1 MGFLGFGGGNATVQ
15 LLLDRQ
21 EVSAG
26 GTVQAT
32 VRVAGG
38 RKDAQ
43 IDEGRLRLVCENEYE
58 WREETTSFSSGSSSS
73 TSSTSTRRDTD
84 RKVVQEERFLEP
96 GAVAADTPS
105 DHTLTVEIPARSP
118 PSAEGKITRVRWKVQ
133 ATLARPRARDIS
145 DEVPLEVLSAA
156 DPARVEPAAEVDSR
170 EECDLAFQLEKRAF
184 GAGEPIE
191 GTLVLTP
198 SADCKLNEVRV
209 ELERE
214 EKVPRGKGNEER
226 VREAQAIVAGEV
238 ELTPGLPVEYPFRL
252 EVPPDPVPTLE
263 TDQSTVRWRLRGIGS
278 RRMRRDYDV
287 AQELYVYSAPG
298 THLG

>member
-21 EVSAG
+21 DVAAG

-38 RKDAQ
+38 RKDTQ

-58 WREETTSFSSGSSSS
+58 WRERTTGFSSGSSSTTS
-73 TSSTSTRRDTD
+73 TRTRRDTD
-84 RKVVQEERFLEP
+84 RKVVQEQRFLEP
-96 GAVAADTPS
+96 GAVVADRPS
-105 DHTLTVEIPARSP
+105 DHTLAVEIPEHST

-133 ATLARPRARDIS
+133 ATLARSRTRDIS
-145 DEVPLEVLSAA
+145 DEVQLEVLSTA
-156 DPARVEPAAEVDSR
+156 DPAWVEPDAEVDSR
-170 EECDLAFQLEKRAF
+170 GECDLAFRLEKWAF

-198 SADCKLNEVRV
+198 SADCTVNEVRV
-209 ELERE
+209 ELERVE
-214 EKVPRGKGNEER
+214 NVPRGTGNEER

-252 EVPPDPVPTLE
+252 EVPPDPVPTLQ
-263 TDQSTVRWRLRGIGS
+263 TDQSTVRWRLKGIGS
-278 RRMRRDYDV
+278 RRMQRDYNV
-287 AQELYVYSAPG
+287 AQELYVYSARG
-298 THLG
+298 AHLG

>member
-26 GTVQAT
+26 GTLQAT

-105 DHTLTVEIPARSP
+105 DHTLTVEIAARSP
-118 PSAEGKITRVRWKVQ
+118 PSADGNITRVRWKV
-133 ATLARPRARDIS
+133 
-145 DEVPLEVLSAA
+145 
-156 DPARVEPAAEVDSR
+156 
-170 EECDLAFQLEKRAF
+170 
-184 GAGEPIE
+184 
-191 GTLVLTP
+191 
-198 SADCKLNEVRV
+198 
-209 ELERE
+209 
-214 EKVPRGKGNEER
+214 
-226 VREAQAIVAGEV
+226 QAIVAGEV

-263 TDQSTVRWRLRGIGS
+263 TEQSTVRWRLKGIGS

>member
-26 GTVQAT
+26 GTLQAT

-58 WREETTSFSSGSSSS
+58 WREETTSFPSGSSSS
-73 TSSTSTRRDTD
+73 TTSTSTQRDTD

-105 DHTLTVEIPARSP
+105 EHTLTVEIPEHSP

-133 ATLARPRARDIS
+133 ATLARPRAGDIS
-145 DEVPLEVLSAA
+145 DEVPLEV
-156 DPARVEPAAEVDSR
+156 
-170 EECDLAFQLEKRAF
+170 
-184 GAGEPIE
+184 
-191 GTLVLTP
+191 
-198 SADCKLNEVRV
+198 
-209 ELERE
+209 
-214 EKVPRGKGNEER
+214 
-226 VREAQAIVAGEV
+226 
-238 ELTPGLPVEYPFRL
+238 
-252 EVPPDPVPTLE
+252 PPDPVATLQ
-263 TDQSTVRWRLRGIGS
+263 TDQSTVRWRLKGIGS

-298 THLG
+298 AHLG